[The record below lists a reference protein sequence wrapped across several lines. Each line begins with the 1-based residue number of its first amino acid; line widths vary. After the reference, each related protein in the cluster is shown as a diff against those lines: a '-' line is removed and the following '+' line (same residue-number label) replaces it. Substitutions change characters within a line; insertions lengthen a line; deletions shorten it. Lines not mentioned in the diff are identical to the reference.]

1 MGGDIRV
8 SSIYGEGSTFE
19 FTVPLTIAPSRVA
32 SLKQLK
38 PFSATPHYNAHR
50 ILLVEDN
57 EINQIVAE
65 ELLTSMG
72 LIVEIANNGKE
83 GVERALTESFDLIFM
98 DIQMPI
104 MDGFTAAQR
113 IREESSLKNIPII
126 AMTAHAMEGDLE
138 KSLAAGMNAHLTKP
152 IDIDKLVAVL
162 NQWFIDTQDESI
174 VHAVTPDKTTTLPES
189 LPPFDLA
196 AALAICNNNSTL
208 LHKLLLSF
216 SINYSDLANQLVK
229 FIAENELIQA
239 KHLTHSINGMAGTL
253 GAHELKNASAALELA
268 LHLEDTENIQSLL
281 KDFTSEFNNALKA
294 SASLSALEQPVIS
307 SNLDENELKERLAQ
321 FKHAISMNHF
331 EAINLFSELRSHLLQ
346 CNELKNVDQLE
357 KYLEQLNFDQA
368 LEILEGMNN

>member
-1 MGGDIRV
+1 M
-8 SSIYGEGSTFE
+8 
-19 FTVPLTIAPSRVA
+19 TIAPSQVA
-32 SLKQLK
+32 SNTRLK
-38 PFSATPHYNAHR
+38 PFSAPPQYDSHR

-57 EINQIVAE
+57 EINKIVTE
-65 ELLTSMG
+65 ELLKAMG

-83 GVERALTESFDLIFM
+83 GVERALTEPFDLIFM

-104 MDGFTAAQR
+104 MDGFTAMQR

-189 LPPFDLA
+189 LPPFDLV
-196 AALAICNNNSTL
+196 AALALCNNNSTL
-208 LHKLLLSF
+208 LYKLLLSF
-216 SINYSDLANQLVK
+216 STNYSEIANQLAI

-268 LHLEDTENIQSLL
+268 LHLDDTENIHSLL
-281 KDFTSEFNNALKA
+281 SDFTSEFNNAIRA
-294 SASLSALEQPVIS
+294 SASLSALEQPIFIS
-307 SNLDENELKERLAQ
+307 SLDENELKERLAQ

-331 EAINLFSELRSHLLQ
+331 KAINLFSELRPHFLQ
-346 CNELKNVDQLE
+346 CNELKNVDELE
-357 KYLEQLNFDQA
+357 KYLELLNFDQS
-368 LEILEGMNN
+368 LQILEGMNNVHNK